1 MKPQHS
7 TLTVLFA
14 AALILV
20 GAAIDA
26 RAAGKSTLPP
36 RHIGVYGDPG
46 GIYVEP
52 LPPAETIPLAP
63 SVVGYEAKTTST
75 LLLAWRDLSG
85 VETGYRIERQAGAD
99 WVVVAQVGAVTDN
112 IGTYALSNL
121 RQDTEHCYR
130 AVPFN
135 GYGAPSSVPV
145 GCTRTNRITGPTTV
159 MVSDRIGLMGE
170 LEDPAPPAFQWT
182 SLVAAI
188 DPGAAPGPAPI
199 PAQYSGKAPRKI
211 IYIADD
217 AQIDLSYTP
226 LRIPEGITLASG
238 RRGLNEGALLYSNVT
253 TKYSMFLV
261 VGNDVRVSGLRFR
274 GPSGSTSEDPEA
286 SFAIQIKDA
295 LDVVIDHNEF
305 LHWPGAGIKVQHRP
319 WMIDFST
326 AYRIRITENFF
337 HHNQRQE
344 LGYGVMMNDASYAVI
359 DKNSFDYNRHAIGSD
374 GGRNVIQDYSYG
386 PMHGYAAYFN
396 LVLPGHS
403 SQVWTKLSPVVAP
416 ITWQTHTFDVHGNE
430 DSWIGTDY
438 YDGWA
443 GETMD
448 IANNSFL
455 GIQGSAFNVRG
466 TPSNE
471 ARFHH
476 NVTPFNDWTANSPA
490 SGADGGVSFYGW
502 MSVQD
507 SSDRDNIR
515 VYSNVPTRDP
525 RARLAVGDFDGDGRD
540 DVFLATGRAWYFS
553 SAGLTEW
560 RWLRPST
567 VPVQQLVFVDYD
579 RNGRTDVLTRVGNVW
594 KISWN
599 GTSSSAT
606 LRTVSALPAQ
616 NFYSGSELIGD
627 FSGDGVLDRLR
638 FSRDGDRYFRVVD
651 GRSGATQR
659 SRHRM

>member
-1 MKPQHS
+1 MKPPHS
-7 TLTVLFA
+7 TRTVLLA
-14 AALILV
+14 AAWILV

-26 RAAGKSTLPP
+26 RAAGKTTLPP
-36 RHIGVYGDPG
+36 RYIGVYGDPG

-63 SVVGYEAKTTST
+63 SVIGFESKTTST

-85 VETGYRIERQAGAD
+85 VESGYRIERQAGAG

-112 IGTYALSNL
+112 IGTYALGNL

-135 GYGAPSSVPV
+135 GYGEPSSVPV
-145 GCTRTNRITGPTTV
+145 GCTRTNRIMGPTTV
-159 MVSDRIGLMGE
+159 VVRDRIGLIGE
-170 LEDPAPPAFQWT
+170 LQDPNPPAFQWT
-182 SLVAAI
+182 SLEVAV
-188 DPGAAPGPAPI
+188 DPGDVPAPI
-199 PAQYSGKAPRKI
+199 LAPYSGKAPRKV
-211 IYIADD
+211 IYVASD

-226 LRIPEGITLASG
+226 LQIPAGITLASG
-238 RRGLNEGALLYSNVT
+238 RRGLVEGALLYSNVT
-253 TKYSMFLV
+253 TKHTMIEV

-274 GPSGSTSEDPEA
+274 GPSGSTSEANEA
-286 SFAIQIKDA
+286 VFAIHVRDA

-305 LHWPGAGIKVQHRP
+305 FHFPGAGIKVQHQP

-326 AYRIRITENFF
+326 AYRMRITENFF
-337 HHNQRQE
+337 HHNQRQN

-374 GGRNVIQDYSYG
+374 GGRNVILDSSYG

-396 LVLPGHS
+396 LVLPGHEE
-403 SQVWTKLSPVVAP
+403 QVAGP
-416 ITWQTHTFDVHGNE
+416 ITWQTHTFDVHGSE
-430 DSWIGTDY
+430 DGFLGTDY

-443 GETMD
+443 GETID

-466 TPSNE
+466 TPSDE

-476 NVTPFNDWTANSPA
+476 NVTPWLRPMPGGSVL
-490 SGADGGVSFYGW
+490 GADGGVAYYGW

-515 VYSNVPTRDP
+515 VYSNVPTPEP
-525 RARLAVGDFDGDGRD
+525 RNRLAVGDFDGDGRD
-540 DVFLATGRAWYFS
+540 DVFLATGRAWYVS

-579 RNGRTDVLTRVGNVW
+579 RNGRTDVLTRVGSVW

-599 GTSSSAT
+599 GTGSPVT
-606 LRTVSALPAQ
+606 LRGAPAIAAQ
-616 NFYSGSELIGD
+616 NFYSGADLIGD
-627 FSGDGVLDRLR
+627 FSGDDVLDRLR
-638 FSRDGDRYFRVVD
+638 FSPAGDRYFRVTD
-651 GRSGATQR
+651 GRSGATQQG
-659 SRHRM
+659 RHRM

>member
-7 TLTVLFA
+7 TRTVLLA
-14 AALILV
+14 AALVLG

-36 RHIGVYGDPG
+36 RYIGVYGDPG

-63 SVVGYEAKTTST
+63 SVIGFESKTTNT

-85 VETGYRIERQAGAD
+85 VEAGYRIERQAGAG
-99 WVVVAQVGAVTDN
+99 WVFVAQVGAVTDN
-112 IGTYALSNL
+112 IGTYALANL

-135 GYGAPSSVPV
+135 GYGEPSSVPV
-145 GCTRTNRITGPTTV
+145 GCTRTNRIMGPTTV
-159 MVSDRIGLMGE
+159 VVRDRIGLIGE
-170 LEDPAPPAFQWT
+170 LQDPNPPAFQWT
-182 SLVAAI
+182 SLEVAI
-188 DPGAAPGPAPI
+188 DPGAIPAPI
-199 PAQYSGKAPRKI
+199 LAPYSGKAPRKI
-211 IYIADD
+211 IYVAND

-226 LRIPEGITLASG
+226 LQIPAGVTLASG
-238 RRGLNEGALLYSNVT
+238 RRGLDEGALLYSNVT
-253 TKYSMFLV
+253 TKHSMIEV

-274 GPSGSTSEDPEA
+274 GPSGSTSEANDA
-286 SFAIQIKDA
+286 VYGIHVRDA

-305 LHWPGAGIKVQHRP
+305 FHFPGAGVKVQHQP
-319 WMIDFST
+319 WMMDFST
-326 AYRIRITENFF
+326 AYRVRVTESFF
-337 HHNQRQE
+337 HHNQRE
-344 LGYGVMMNDASYAVI
+344 NLGYGVMVNDASYVFI

-374 GGRNVIQDYSYG
+374 GGRNVILDSSYG

-396 LVLPGHS
+396 LVLPGHEE
-403 SQVWTKLSPVVAP
+403 QVAGP
-416 ITWQTHTFDVHGNE
+416 ITWQTHTFDVHGSE
-430 DSWIGTDY
+430 DGFLGTDY

-448 IANNSFL
+448 VANNSFL

-466 TPSNE
+466 TPSDE

-476 NVTPFNDWTANSPA
+476 NVTPALIPRQ
-490 SGADGGVSFYGW
+490 SGLYEGLDGGVSYYGW
-502 MSVQD
+502 LSVKE

-515 VYSNVPTRDP
+515 VYSNVPTPEP
-525 RARLAVGDFDGDGRD
+525 RNRLAVGDFDGDGRD
-540 DVFLATGRAWYFS
+540 DVFLATGRAWYAS

-599 GTSSSAT
+599 GTGSPVT
-606 LRTVSALPAQ
+606 LRGAPAIAAQ
-616 NFYSGSELIGD
+616 DFYSGSDLIGD
-627 FSGDGVLDRLR
+627 FSGDDVLDRLR
-638 FSRDGDRYFRVVD
+638 FSPSGDRYFRVTD
-651 GRSGATQR
+651 GRSGATQQ